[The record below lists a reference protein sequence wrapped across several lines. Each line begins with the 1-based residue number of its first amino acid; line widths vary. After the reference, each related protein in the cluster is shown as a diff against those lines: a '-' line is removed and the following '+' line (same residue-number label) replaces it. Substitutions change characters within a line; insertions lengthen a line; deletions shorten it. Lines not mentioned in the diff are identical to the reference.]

1 MVICRDLT
9 DNDETWGY
17 YIMGTTIWPLNIAM
31 DNDPFIDDRN
41 DESSM
46 SSSDCAVEAR
56 SLATSSWVCS
66 PPSAMRAIP

>member
-17 YIMGTTIWPLNIAM
+17 YIMGTTIWPFNIAM
-31 DNDPFIDDRN
+31 DNYPFIDDRN

-46 SSSDCAVEAR
+46 SSSDCVSRQEVWQHLPGCAAHLR
-56 SLATSSWVCS
+56 L
-66 PPSAMRAIP
+66 